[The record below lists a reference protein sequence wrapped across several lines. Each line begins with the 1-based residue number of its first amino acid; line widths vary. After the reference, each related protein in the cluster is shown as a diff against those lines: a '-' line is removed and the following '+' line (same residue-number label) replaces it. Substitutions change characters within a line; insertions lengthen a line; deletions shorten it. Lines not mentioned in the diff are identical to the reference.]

1 MFRCLV
7 RDRRADFTTQ
17 TKHLTGLIRHDS
29 KDALSRIE
37 LLLSRLEEGKPLNA
51 DDIAAALADARL
63 EMYEVLR
70 GIERIEELCERESE
84 SRS

>member
-1 MFRCLV
+1 M
-7 RDRRADFTTQ
+7 DRKADFTTQ

-51 DDIAAALADARL
+51 DAIAAALADARL

>member
-1 MFRCLV
+1 M
-7 RDRRADFTTQ
+7 DRRADFTTQ

-51 DDIAAALADARL
+51 DAIAAALADARL

-84 SRS
+84 SRG

>member
-1 MFRCLV
+1 M
-7 RDRRADFTTQ
+7 DRRADFTTQ

-37 LLLSRLEEGKPLNA
+37 LLLSRLEEGKPLKA

-70 GIERIEELCERESE
+70 GIERIEELCERESK
-84 SRS
+84 SHS

>member
-1 MFRCLV
+1 M
-7 RDRRADFTTQ
+7 DRRADFTTQ

>member
-1 MFRCLV
+1 M
-7 RDRRADFTTQ
+7 DRRADFTTQ

-84 SRS
+84 SQS

>member
-1 MFRCLV
+1 M
-7 RDRRADFTTQ
+7 DRRVDFTTQ

-37 LLLSRLEEGKPLNA
+37 LLLSRIEEGKPLNA
-51 DDIAAALADARL
+51 DAIAAALADARL

-84 SRS
+84 SQS

>member
-1 MFRCLV
+1 M
-7 RDRRADFTTQ
+7 DRRADFTTQ

-70 GIERIEELCERESE
+70 GIDRIEELCERESK
-84 SRS
+84 SHS